1 MTYWSVPPRYVWNV
15 TPKFHT
21 SHWVLFLNWSFLWI
35 YLIMHVFWFTK
46 KLFEHLW
53 KFFAFTELHVQW
65 WPKPKKWQNKSHHS
79 PISCAVFIGT
89 RLRND
94 HLTQSATQCAASVHT
109 LHMPKPVITFV
120 FKVLRNALLRYILY
134 TCPNLWSRSRS
145 KCTQCTAAVHTLHI
159 LDGSSKKAIPL
170 PLCAASLLSATQRTY
185 SKNRFFFF
193 IGILPCYVFI
203 GFCNRFSHGGEVMW
217 GW

>member
-1 MTYWSVPPRYVWNV
+1 MEQLLPMYWLTTAPYLTTKPYAELCTFSSLQVYDILIRASLLWNV

-65 WPKPKKWQNKSHHS
+65 WPKPKKWQNKSHHC

-109 LHMPKPVITFV
+109 LHMPKLVITFV

-134 TCPNLWSRSRS
+134 TCPNLW
-145 KCTQCTAAVHTLHI
+145 
-159 LDGSSKKAIPL
+159 
-170 PLCAASLLSATQRTY
+170 
-185 SKNRFFFF
+185 
-193 IGILPCYVFI
+193 
-203 GFCNRFSHGGEVMW
+203 
-217 GW
+217 